1 MSILFQAY
9 PLARTA
15 LFSMDPEDAHEATLH
30 SLRRAY
36 DCSFTRGLMRDAAL
50 FPTKLMGLSLR
61 NPVGL
66 AAGLD
71 KNGEHIDALGNLGF
85 GLIEVGTVTPR
96 AQPGN
101 PRPRM
106 FRLPKAQ
113 ALKPLPQRQSHTHQA
128 LKATTFWVCSPRPS
142 MPRCITS
149 PRFKNTGAGLPSFLT
164 PMPTPGGVPVVM
176 MSPGSSVMN

>member
-15 LFSMDPEDAHEATLH
+15 LFAMDPEDAHEATLH
-30 SLRRAY
+30 SLQRAY
-36 DCSFTRGLMRDAAL
+36 DCSLTRSLMRDAAL
-50 FPTKLMGLSLR
+50 SPAKLMGLSLR

-71 KNGEHIDALGNLGF
+71 KNGEYIDALGNLGF
-85 GLIEVGTVTPR
+85 GMIEVGTVTPR

-113 ALKPLPQRQSHTHQA
+113 ALINRLGFNNQGLETFLGNVQKSTWRQHGGILGLNIGKNADTHF
-128 LKATTFWVCSPRPS
+128 LCGVYFFVIVFYWVY
-142 MPRCITS
+142 I
-149 PRFKNTGAGLPSFLT
+149 
-164 PMPTPGGVPVVM
+164 
-176 MSPGSSVMN
+176 